1 MTTLEPALPGRMT
14 PAGRA
19 AAGVVV
25 PPVVVL
31 AVLLTGWWAYAK
43 LTGVASIVLPN
54 PVDVAAVFM
63 ERPGFLLRHMA
74 VTAGQAAAGFALAT
88 AVGIAAGAAVSMSR
102 HTARGVMPWLY
113 AWEALPKVAL
123 GPVVILWLGWGHAP
137 KVMMAFLLSVGVIT
151 INTVTGFRRLPAE
164 LVELAQSLAATR
176 RQVFIRMRFWNG
188 LPQVFT
194 GLKIGAPLALIGTV
208 LGQLLSATEGLGWII
223 RVTTVDTPLVYAAL
237 VLLAIT
243 SMLIN
248 SAVVGTELVA
258 LRWHRHTNH

>member
-1 MTTLEPALPGRMT
+1 ML
-14 PAGRA
+14 
-19 AAGVVV
+19 V

-31 AVLLTGWWAYAK
+31 AMLLAGWWAYAE
-43 LTGVASIVLPN
+43 LSGVESIVLPH
-54 PVDVAAVFM
+54 PGEVAAVFTD
-63 ERPGFLLRHMA
+63 RPGFLLRHMA
-74 VTAGQAAAGFALAT
+74 VTAAEAAAGFAIAT
-88 AVGIAAGAAVSMSR
+88 AVGIAVGAVVSMSR
-102 HTARGVMPWLY
+102 HTTQGVMPWLY

-123 GPVVILWLGWGHAP
+123 GPVVILWLGWGFAP
-137 KVMMAFLLSVGVIT
+137 KVMMAYLLSVGVIT

-164 LVELAQSLAATR
+164 LVELAASLAATR
-176 RQVFIRMRFWNG
+176 WQVFIRMRFWNG
-188 LPQVFT
+188 LPQIFT
-194 GLKIGAPLALIGTV
+194 GLKIAASLALIGAV
-208 LGQLLSATEGLGWII
+208 LGELLSATQGLGFVI